1 MNNEYNVDVV
11 MEPVGRK
18 LRVGL
23 KMKKIL
29 KII

>member
-1 MNNEYNVDVV
+1 MKNEYNVDVV

-18 LRVGL
+18 IARWIE
-23 KMKKIL
+23 MKKIL